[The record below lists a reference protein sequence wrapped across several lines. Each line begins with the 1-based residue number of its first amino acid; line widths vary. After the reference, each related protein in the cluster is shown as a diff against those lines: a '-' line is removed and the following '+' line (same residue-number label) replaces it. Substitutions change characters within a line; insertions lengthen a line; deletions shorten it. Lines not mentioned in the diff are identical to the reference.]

1 MGLNSILIGFL
12 LLYKDLSILK
22 VNCYYMI
29 DETSQKIM
37 DSALKLFARYGYK
50 GASAKA
56 IAVDAGFNE
65 LTLFRK
71 FKTKKNLLDA
81 VIDQNT
87 EKFKIEYFE
96 LIVDEDFDDPRKFLN
111 STIRKIAKITDDNIE
126 YLRLTVFEKLSE
138 HEPLEVVMPHLM
150 KLMAKNI
157 KNEKIDV
164 PSFTLTITGAFIMLS
179 NNRYLGRRT
188 IDQEIFVDLLT
199 NNFIA
204 CI

>member
-1 MGLNSILIGFL
+1 
-12 LLYKDLSILK
+12 
-22 VNCYYMI
+22 MI

-126 YLRLTVFEKLSE
+126 YLRLTVFEKLGE

-188 IDQEIFVDLLT
+188 IDQEIFVDLT
-199 NNFIA
+199 YQ
-204 CI
+204 

>member
-12 LLYKDLSILK
+12 LFYKDLSILK

-71 FKTKKNLLDA
+71 FKTKKNLL
-81 VIDQNT
+81 
-87 EKFKIEYFE
+87 E
-96 LIVDEDFDDPRKFLN
+96 R
-111 STIRKIAKITDDNIE
+111 S
-126 YLRLTVFEKLSE
+126 
-138 HEPLEVVMPHLM
+138 H
-150 KLMAKNI
+150 
-157 KNEKIDV
+157 
-164 PSFTLTITGAFIMLS
+164 
-179 NNRYLGRRT
+179 
-188 IDQEIFVDLLT
+188 
-199 NNFIA
+199 
-204 CI
+204 

>member
-1 MGLNSILIGFL
+1 
-12 LLYKDLSILK
+12 
-22 VNCYYMI
+22 MI

-126 YLRLTVFEKLSE
+126 YLRLTVFEKLGE

-150 KLMAKNI
+150 TLMAKNI

>member
-12 LLYKDLSILK
+12 LFYKDLSILK

-37 DSALKLFARYGYK
+37 DSALNLFARYGYK

-56 IAVDAGFNE
+56 IAIDAGFNE

-81 VIDQNT
+81 VIAQNT
-87 EKFKIEYFE
+87 EKFKREYFE

-111 STIRKIAKITDDNIE
+111 STIKKIAKITDDNIE
-126 YLRLTVFEKLSE
+126 YLRLTVFEKLGE

-150 KLMAKNI
+150 TLMAKNI
-157 KNEKIDV
+157 KNERIDV

-199 NNFIA
+199 NNFIE